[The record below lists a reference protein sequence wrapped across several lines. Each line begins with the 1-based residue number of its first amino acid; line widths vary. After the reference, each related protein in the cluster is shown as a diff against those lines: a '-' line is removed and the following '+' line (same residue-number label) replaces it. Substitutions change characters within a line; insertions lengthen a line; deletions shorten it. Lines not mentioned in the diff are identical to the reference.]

1 MMRTEIKVPFAHQV
15 IADAAHHQRVV
26 AVAQLWHKDSD
37 RESALF
43 AERARQQTG
52 LIIEFARRI
61 TDALASLRRDGTPGD
76 IVEHH
81 GNRGGAEAQIVC
93 ENFQA
98 DRFIGGRLVIL
109 PGSHGRLDALAN
121 RMVYFA
127 LHGLHKHSL
136 NNELRLDKAPRPL
149 EAEKQPIPTFAR
161 SASFPGKKR

>member
-1 MMRTEIKVPFAHQV
+1 MMRAEIKVAFAHQV

-26 AVAQLWHKDSD
+26 AVAQLRHEDAD

-81 GNRGGAEAQIVC
+81 GNRGGAEGQIVR
-93 ENFQA
+93 ENFPA
-98 DRFIGGRLVIL
+98 ARFIGGRLVSL
-109 PGSHGRLDALAN
+109 RTSHGRLDALASW
-121 RMVYFA
+121 MVYFVPY
-127 LHGLHKHSL
+127 GLHKHSL
-136 NNELRLDKAPRPL
+136 NN
-149 EAEKQPIPTFAR
+149 
-161 SASFPGKKR
+161 G

>member
-1 MMRTEIKVPFAHQV
+1 MMRTEIKIAFAHQV
-15 IADAAHHQRVV
+15 IADATHDQSVIP
-26 AVAQLWHKDSD
+26 VAQLWYEDSD

-43 AERARQQTG
+43 AERARQQAG

-81 GNRGGAEAQIVC
+81 GNRGGAEAQIVR

-121 RMVYFA
+121 RMVCFVPY
-127 LHGLHKHSL
+127 GLHKHSL
-136 NNELRLDKAPRPL
+136 NNGLRLDKAPRPL
-149 EAEKQPIPTFAR
+149 EANKQPIPTFAR